1 MKLKV
6 LEPKLCPILL
16 TPWTVACWA
25 PLSMG
30 FCRQE
35 YWSGCRSL
43 LQGIFST
50 QGSNPGLLHCRQILY
65 HLSYQ
70 WSLGKVS
77 RGLMN
82 EETDPSVS
90 EVWVQSLI
98 NAWGLEVHSQW
109 SVEMGDVR
117 SVLLGTHGTS
127 FWDLGELG
135 DKQLVSGL
143 RRRSQACQS
152 ESKRKLDVLCGF
164 VSQWQQKTRKMHF
177 LTILKTEPQQEGWK
191 GVSYQSRVFQSHWV
205 PSPLGLH

>member
-82 EETDPSVS
+82 EETDPSS
-90 EVWVQSLI
+90 FRSLSSKPHKCLRFGGTQSVKCGDGRCEKCTSRNPWHFFLRSRG
-98 NAWGLEVHSQW
+98 AWRQAA
-109 SVEMGDVR
+109 
-117 SVLLGTHGTS
+117 
-127 FWDLGELG
+127 GEW
-135 DKQLVSGL
+135 
-143 RRRSQACQS
+143 A
-152 ESKRKLDVLCGF
+152 
-164 VSQWQQKTRKMHF
+164 
-177 LTILKTEPQQEGWK
+177 QEKISSLPKWE
-191 GVSYQSRVFQSHWV
+191 
-205 PSPLGLH
+205 